1 VTPPPKPKRDRRSKA
16 KRLAIA
22 ALIGTSLGALCT
34 FLPPQYHLVCSAA
47 ARIVG
52 LMVGSP

>member
-1 VTPPPKPKRDRRSKA
+1 VTPPPKPKRERRSKA

-22 ALIGTSLGALCT
+22 ALIGTGLGTLCT